1 MVVVLMLCVVD
12 SLSLLAGL
20 MGDSRMGRG
29 WPKVTQREG
38 LGPRSS

>member
-20 MGDSRMGRG
+20 MGDSWMGRG
-29 WPKVTQREG
+29 WPQVTQREG